1 VLEGQMV
8 RKDQFL
14 NFITFGW
21 YMTDEEKQEVE
32 NDIKRLEMLWKL
44 QEDCIEKIC
53 RSLRSGLE

>member
-1 VLEGQMV
+1 
-8 RKDQFL
+8 
-14 NFITFGW
+14 
-21 YMTDEEKQEVE
+21 MTDEEKQEVE